1 MAHVEGIL
9 TVDKP
14 IDILLFGGRGDLTQR
29 KLIPALFQLHK
40 NSSLEPDSRIVGL
53 SRSPLSS
60 EEYCKILYKA
70 LEEYAPECIGT
81 PEQWSSFTQRI
92 TFLTLDG
99 NSRSDFIKLS
109 QFLED
114 SSSSNRLFYLAT
126 QPGLYVHI
134 CRNLAEN
141 NLITKN
147 SRVILEKPIGQD
159 LATAQEINRHVS
171 TWFSEEQTY
180 RIDHYLGKETVQ
192 NLLILR
198 FANSLFES
206 QWNNRYIDH
215 IQITIAEQIGVGT
228 RGSFFEQVGTMR
240 DMVQNHLLQLLCI
253 IAMEPPYNS
262 SPDAIRDEKLKVLKA
277 LRPLKNEDLQKHVV
291 RGQYSRS
298 NNGSE
303 KQNAYREEDDV
314 PGNSNIETFVALKV
328 EIDNW
333 RWSGVPFYLRT
344 GKRMAAGLCEIVVE
358 YKKIPHSVFTEFN
371 SSAIPNKLV
380 IRLQPDESIKLRI
393 CEKRLGSGMNIQP
406 TELNL
411 SPDRNAGEHP
421 PTAYERLLHD
431 AINANATLF
440 MRRDELE
447 AAWQWVDPIIEDWTN
462 NNRIPEMYPAG
473 SWGPPTSTLLLAKDG
488 RLWNEMS

>member
-1 MAHVEGIL
+1 VNE
-9 TVDKP
+9 P

-29 KLIPALFQLHK
+29 KLIPSLFQLHK
-40 NSSLEPDSRIVGL
+40 KGSLAPDSRIIGL
-53 SRSPLSS
+53 SRSGISS
-60 EEYCKILYKA
+60 EEYCEILFNA
-70 LEEYAPECIGT
+70 LEEYAPKCVGT
-81 PEQWSSFTQRI
+81 EEQWSNFTQRVS
-92 TFLTLDG
+92 FLTLDG
-99 NSRSDFIKLS
+99 NSRDDFIKLS
-109 QFLED
+109 QILEEQQ
-114 SSSSNRLFYLAT
+114 SRHRLFYLAT
-126 QPGLYVHI
+126 QPSLYVHI

-141 NLITKN
+141 NLITGD

-159 LATAQEINRHVS
+159 LKTAQEINRQVS

-198 FANSLFES
+198 FANSMFES
-206 QWNNRYIDH
+206 QWNNHYIDH
-215 IQITIAEQIGVGT
+215 IQITIAEKIGVGT

-253 IAMEPPYNS
+253 IAMEPPYSS

-277 LRPLKNEDLQKHVV
+277 LKPIKDEALQKNVV
-291 RGQYSRS
+291 RGQYGQSA
-298 NNGSE
+298 NETE
-303 KQNAYREEDDV
+303 KLKAYRNEEDV
-314 PGNSNIETFVALKV
+314 PTDSNMETFVALKAEV
-328 EIDNW
+328 DNW

-344 GKRMAAGLCEIVVE
+344 GKRMATGLCEIVVE
-358 YKKIPHSVFTEFN
+358 YKKIPHSIFSSFN
-371 SSAIPNKLV
+371 SSSIPNKLV

-393 CEKRLGSGMNIQP
+393 CEKRMGPGMNIQP

-411 SPDRNAGEHP
+411 NPDQNANEHP

-447 AAWQWVDPIIEDWTN
+447 AAWQWVDPIIEDWN
-462 NNRIPEMYPAG
+462 QNNRIPEMYPAG
-473 SWGPPTSTLLLAKDG
+473 SWGPAASTLLLAKDG

>member
-1 MAHVEGIL
+1 MNE
-9 TVDKP
+9 P
-14 IDILLFGGRGDLTQR
+14 IDILLFGGRGDLAQR

-40 NSSLEPDSRIVGL
+40 NQTLAPTSRIIGL
-53 SRSPLSS
+53 SRGNISS
-60 EEYCKILYKA
+60 EEYCNILFRA
-70 LEEYAPECIGT
+70 LEEYSPKGVGT
-81 PEQWSSFTQRI
+81 TEQWSSFSKRI
-92 TFLTLDG
+92 SFLMLDG
-99 NSRSDFIKLS
+99 NSHDDFIKLS
-109 QFLED
+109 QMLKEEQT
-114 SSSSNRLFYLAT
+114 SNRLFYLAT
-126 QPGLYVHI
+126 QPSLYVHI

-141 NLITKN
+141 NLITES

-159 LATAQEINRHVS
+159 LKTAQDINRHVS
-171 TWFSEEQTY
+171 TWFKEEQIY

-206 QWNNRYIDH
+206 QWNNNYIDH
-215 IQITIAEQIGVGT
+215 IQITIAEKIGVGS

-253 IAMEPPYNS
+253 IAMEPPYDS

-277 LRPLKNEDLQKHVV
+277 LKPIKEEALHNNVV
-291 RGQYSRS
+291 RGQYSHSTNDTEMLR
-298 NNGSE
+298 
-303 KQNAYREEDDV
+303 AYQDEDDV
-314 PGNSNIETFVALKV
+314 PANSNMETFVALKA

-333 RWSGVPFYLRT
+333 RWAGVPFYLRT
-344 GKRMAAGLCEIVVE
+344 GRRMATSLCEIVVE
-358 YKKIPHSVFTEFN
+358 YKKIPHSIFSSFN

-393 CEKRLGSGMNIQP
+393 CEKRMGPGMNIQP

-411 SPDRNAGEHP
+411 SPDRSAGEHP

-447 AAWQWVDPIIEDWTN
+447 AAWKWVDPIIEDWNKTN
-462 NNRIPEMYPAG
+462 NIPSAYPAG
-473 SWGPPTSTLLLAKDG
+473 SWGPAASTLLLAKDG